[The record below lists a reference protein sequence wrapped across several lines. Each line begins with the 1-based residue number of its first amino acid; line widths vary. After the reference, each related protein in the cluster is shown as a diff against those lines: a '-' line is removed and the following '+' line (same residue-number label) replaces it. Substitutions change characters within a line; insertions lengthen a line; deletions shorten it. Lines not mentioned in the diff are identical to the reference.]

1 MKLNTV
7 TIKRRSSTS
16 NITPTSPITAT
27 STSTGVISTG
37 ETLSGATV
45 KGINPF
51 HSIFMDDSVSIR
63 EQDLLAAS
71 CTIDPKTLVTV
82 QISSD
87 SLSHASENCYLPSI
101 PQAPLVS
108 LYQSLQHK
116 LEESENTLAESRKKT
131 EGNNNRQILYIQ
143 NQQLPELKTRLNRV
157 RNIHMSATTVP
168 TILQFQPVLIAYQL
182 TLMDSQIIKNISVDA
197 LLTHSP
203 KRPHPS
209 ITVSTD
215 FFNYL
220 TRLIEHSI
228 LLHQDASGRAQ
239 LVNHWIKVAG
249 KCHELKNYQ
258 TLKAVI
264 SALGTPPIQRLK
276 RSWAFVPKKS
286 LVLLEDLTELMS
298 ESCNYG
304 RYRELLGIHNEENLK
319 KWPTLRNNS
328 LVLLNEPTVP
338 FLGTFLHDMTY
349 LVALQQQEQANKD
362 DPRLLELLQ
371 LFKTYQHCPPY
382 STSLTRGCLKELNK
396 HRKRKLSHALTRSS
410 PMKKTPL
417 FFQENDTEELSV
429 EMQQCLVT
437 QYLVNISFYKQNNI
451 VQHSSLPL
459 LLTILLSFKLTRSWV
474 SEKTVDELSLVREP
488 PKTCRSYS
496 ATDTLCPPSLQP
508 SMTSSVSLT
517 TSHQHSLHPGLRS
530 SSGSLT
536 ASGSSTGGESS
547 SRTSS
552 RPMSLEDDVMDE
564 QKDDLKDMKNGF
576 WLFGRKSVDQSY
588 LKATQTTQLSEP
600 VMTTMGGLHRSPRHF
615 SFDELN
621 KGKRQPETMRIQR
634 EGSQGSFTLFRKD
647 FWKSEEKKQ
656 DTIKPKTL
664 TRRGSYS
671 SLVPHQPN
679 DSSSS
684 PPPDQQR
691 TYNTISPGKL
701 KHALSSPHPLDA
713 SAKTTYNDSIMQW
726 RQ

>member
-1 MKLNTV
+1 MDIRKNT
-7 TIKRRSSTS
+7 
-16 NITPTSPITAT
+16 
-27 STSTGVISTG
+27 
-37 ETLSGATV
+37 
-45 KGINPF
+45 
-51 HSIFMDDSVSIR
+51 
-63 EQDLLAAS
+63 Q
-71 CTIDPKTLVTV
+71 
-82 QISSD
+82 
-87 SLSHASENCYLPSI
+87 
-101 PQAPLVS
+101 
-108 LYQSLQHK
+108 
-116 LEESENTLAESRKKT
+116 
-131 EGNNNRQILYIQ
+131 NNNSKQILYIQ

-182 TLMDSQIIKNISVDA
+182 TLMDSRIIKNISVDA
-197 LLTHSP
+197 LLAHSP

-239 LVNHWIKVAG
+239 LINQWIKVAG

-304 RYRELLGIHNEENLK
+304 KYRELLGIGNDEQLRKWPALK
-319 KWPTLRNNS
+319 KNS

-338 FLGTFLHDMTY
+338 FLGTFLLDMTY

-382 STSLTRGCLKELNK
+382 STSLTQGCLKELNK

-417 FFQENDTEELSV
+417 FFNEDDTAELSA

-437 QYLVNISFYKQNNI
+437 QYL
-451 VQHSSLPL
+451 
-459 LLTILLSFKLTRSWV
+459 LTRSWV

-488 PKTCRSYS
+488 PKT
-496 ATDTLCPPSLQP
+496 
-508 SMTSSVSLT
+508 
-517 TSHQHSLHPGLRS
+517 
-530 SSGSLT
+530 
-536 ASGSSTGGESS
+536 
-547 SRTSS
+547 
-552 RPMSLEDDVMDE
+552 
-564 QKDDLKDMKNGF
+564 
-576 WLFGRKSVDQSY
+576 
-588 LKATQTTQLSEP
+588 
-600 VMTTMGGLHRSPRHF
+600 
-615 SFDELN
+615 
-621 KGKRQPETMRIQR
+621 
-634 EGSQGSFTLFRKD
+634 
-647 FWKSEEKKQ
+647 
-656 DTIKPKTL
+656 
-664 TRRGSYS
+664 
-671 SLVPHQPN
+671 
-679 DSSSS
+679 
-684 PPPDQQR
+684 
-691 TYNTISPGKL
+691 
-701 KHALSSPHPLDA
+701 
-713 SAKTTYNDSIMQW
+713 
-726 RQ
+726 